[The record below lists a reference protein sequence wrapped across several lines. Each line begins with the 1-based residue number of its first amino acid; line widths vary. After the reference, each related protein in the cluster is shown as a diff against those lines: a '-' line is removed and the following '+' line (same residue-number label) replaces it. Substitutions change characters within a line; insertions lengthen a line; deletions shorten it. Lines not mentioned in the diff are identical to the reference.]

1 MPNEQSGEPSNAHSN
16 TQAIH
21 GIEFVDIKKS
31 YTPGPLKSD
40 TPLAVKGIS
49 FAVAPGTLTTI
60 LGPSG
65 CGKTTTLRMIAGLE
79 QPSAGTIKI
88 MGKDVTGF
96 SPAERSVVLKASA
109 SRDFAEPGAK
119 GFC

>member
-1 MPNEQSGEPSNAHSN
+1 MLNEKTPARVGEQSAN
-16 TQAIH
+16 
-21 GIEFVDIKKS
+21 GIEFIDIKKS
-31 YTPGPLKSD
+31 YTPGPLKAD

-49 FAVAPGTLTTI
+49 FSVAPGTLTTI

-96 SPAERSVVLKASA
+96 SPAERNVRDRKSVV
-109 SRDFAEPGAK
+109 
-119 GFC
+119 